1 MNKLKYGLLCL
12 LSASTYNAG
21 AEDLLTIY
29 RQALEADPQLRSA
42 RLQVDIG
49 SAQKGQALGQM
60 LPQISGTANWSKNEQ
75 KIFGQT
81 GGSFSN
87 SYDGTRYILSLNQSI
102 VDFAKFWD
110 WRRASKVEDQ
120 YAAEAI
126 EAHNELIH
134 KVVERYFD
142 WLQADDEL
150 NFTRSEKQA
159 TEKQLEQ
166 VRKQYA
172 KQMLKITDVYA
183 LEARLDQLTA
193 EEIMA
198 ETQRVKAEESL
209 RELTGVPPDQPY
221 GLQNDIEFNKIEGD
235 LKDWIAMAQSQNPAM
250 MAKGIAIE
258 AAENNVAVQKSKYMP
273 VVDLQ
278 LNYFDTDTGFQ
289 SMQTPQIQTQVAA
302 ININVPIF
310 SGGTTTH
317 QLFEAQHKLE
327 QSRNDNEATL
337 RTLIKETSDAFLS
350 SNASVRHIKAAEKAL
365 ESAAKSRE
373 SMERGLFYGVVTVS
387 DLIQAQQSEYMS
399 KRDLSLARYT
409 YIKNRIRF
417 LRSIGSVNE
426 QNLFEINDWLDIA
439 EQEFDT
445 LPATD
450 SNTGKQDEEKSA
462 DAPAAAAPEQT
473 DTPAQDMA
481 APAPQDDP
489 SLNWDDDMAIE
500 KLLLDIKNSPELLAG
515 PRPAD
520 ESAE

>member
-12 LSASTYNAG
+12 LTASAYNAN

-42 RLQVDIG
+42 QLQVEIG

-60 LPQISGTANWSKNEQ
+60 LPQINGTANWSKNEQ
-75 KIFGQT
+75 KIFAP
-81 GGSFSN
+81 GGAVNN
-87 SYDGTRYILSLNQSI
+87 SYPGTRYFLSLNQTL

-126 EAHNELIH
+126 EAQNELMH

-150 NFTRSEKQA
+150 DFARSEKQA
-159 TEKQLEQ
+159 TKKQLEQ

-183 LEARLDQLTA
+183 LEARLDQLEA
-193 EEIMA
+193 EEIIA
-198 ETQRVKAEESL
+198 ESNRVRAEESL
-209 RELTGVPPDQPY
+209 RELTGVHPSRPH
-221 GLQNDIEFNKIEGD
+221 GLKDGIEFNKIEGD
-235 LKDWIAMAQSQNPAM
+235 LQDWIAMAQSQNPQM
-250 MAKGIAIE
+250 MAKTIAIE

-278 LNYFDTDTGFQ
+278 LNYYDTDTGFQ
-289 SMQTPQIQTQVAA
+289 STRTPQIQTQVAA
-302 ININVPIF
+302 INVNVPLF

-317 QLFEAQHKLE
+317 QLFEAQHRLE
-327 QSRNDNEATL
+327 QSKNDNEATL
-337 RTLIKETSDAFLS
+337 RALIKETSDAFLS
-350 SNASVRHIKAAEKAL
+350 SNASVRHIKAAQKAL
-365 ESAAKSRE
+365 ESAVKSRE

-399 KRDLSLARYT
+399 KRDLSIARYT

-417 LRSIGSVNE
+417 LRSIGSINE
-426 QNLFEINDWLDIA
+426 NNIFEINDWLDMAEA
-439 EQEFDT
+439 EQEVNASPMSISPHPQANDDKPSDAEPSR
-445 LPATD
+445 L
-450 SNTGKQDEEKSA
+450 
-462 DAPAAAAPEQT
+462 DAPAQEMTQ
-473 DTPAQDMA
+473 PAQDEPPME
-481 APAPQDDP
+481 
-489 SLNWDDDMAIE
+489 WDDETME
-500 KLLLDIKNSPELLAG
+500 KVLREIKNS
-515 PRPAD
+515 RNMQD
-520 ESAE
+520 SKNRTQ

>member
-1 MNKLKYGLLCL
+1 MPLRAHSLKINPMNKLKYGLLCL
-12 LSASTYNAG
+12 LTASTYNAG

-42 RLQVDIG
+42 RLQAEIG

-75 KIFGQT
+75 KIFAP
-81 GGSFSN
+81 GGASKERF
-87 SYDGTRYILSLNQSI
+87 DGTRYFLSLNQTL

-126 EAHNELIH
+126 EAQNELMYN
-134 KVVERYFD
+134 VVERYFD
-142 WLQADDEL
+142 WLQADDKL
-150 NFTRSEKQA
+150 NFTRSEKQS

-183 LEARLDQLTA
+183 LEARLDQLAA

-198 ETQRVKAEESL
+198 ESELVKAEESL
-209 RELTGVPPDQPY
+209 RELTGVRPDQPY
-221 GLQNDIEFNKIEGD
+221 GLQDDIEFKKIEGD

-250 MAKGIAIE
+250 MAKTIAIE

-278 LNYFDTDTGFQ
+278 LNYYDTDTGFQ
-289 SMQTPQIQTQVAA
+289 NTQTPQVQTQVAA

-327 QSRNDNEATL
+327 QSKNDNEATL
-337 RTLIKETSDAFLS
+337 RALVKETSDAFLS
-350 SNASVRHIKAAEKAL
+350 SNASVRHIKAAQKAL
-365 ESAAKSRE
+365 ESSGKSRE

-399 KRDLSLARYT
+399 KRDLSIARYT

-426 QNLFEINDWLDIA
+426 NNIFEINEWLDVV
-439 EQEFDT
+439 EQEANAQPMST
-445 LPATD
+445 AALPHANGDKPNVTQPSRHD
-450 SNTGKQDEEKSA
+450 AAPQEMAQMPQDE
-462 DAPAAAAPEQT
+462 
-473 DTPAQDMA
+473 
-481 APAPQDDP
+481 PQME
-489 SLNWDDDMAIE
+489 WDDETME
-500 KLLLDIKNSPELLAG
+500 KVLREIKNSG
-515 PRPAD
+515 NMQ
-520 ESAE
+520 SAE